1 MTKKALSGFGDL
13 VRGRRQQLK
22 LSTDELAKLLSK
34 SAAYVQLVETNK
46 RGVDLK
52 ELSSWASVL
61 QYDARSL
68 VQSYLHSRYPAVFD
82 ILFPGAHP
90 EVVDER
96 PEDAIRDVAARL
108 HSLPRDIRSGIEATI
123 LSVYDRLNSMEYR

>member
-13 VRGRRQQLK
+13 VRGRRQELK

-46 RGVDLK
+46 RGVDLN
-52 ELSSWASVL
+52 EVSHWASVL

-68 VQSYLHSRYPAVFD
+68 VQSYLYSRYPAVFEV
-82 ILFPGAHP
+82 LFPGAHP

-96 PEDAIRDVAARL
+96 ADEAIRDVAARL
-108 HSLPRDIRSGIEATI
+108 HSLPRDIRSGLEATI
-123 LSVYDRLNSMEYR
+123 LSVYDHLNSVDSR